1 MLPCC
6 AIGALFIMQVLA
18 LCKWFKR
25 VVLRKPPDED
35 EDEYWS
41 PSKPKIMDKFKSV
54 IKNPKTRRLLIII
67 FVFETILIT
76 IVWSVG
82 GFEVIQKSIE
92 TIKANPNAS
101 LEYIWDCCFRN

>member
-18 LCKWFKR
+18 LYKWFKR

-35 EDEYWS
+35 EEEYWR
-41 PSKPKIMDKFKSV
+41 PAKSKTSEKLKLL
-54 IKNPKTRRLLIII
+54 IKNPKTKRILIITL
-67 FVFETILIT
+67 VFEMILII

-92 TIKANPNAS
+92 TIKANPDAS
-101 LEYIWDCCFRN
+101 LEYIWDCCFGN